1 MYLKLL
7 NENGASRRER
17 LRGNK
22 IAEDVTGRSSMFISS
37 RLESRLYPGKAI
49 HEIVVSELP
58 NVFYPKQSNSSLP
71 SSFRDLMSEERL
83 LDEEGNSIPIRI
95 PVEEL
100 PESTLWKIRRL
111 YSSLLMLTEDAC
123 NAAAYLYT
131 CQPLFPTYFNP
142 ESPLTP
148 IEWLLVSGNI
158 VLRTFPFSQ
167 SSEESVVDK
176 ENVKDEEVKMEEEKE
191 KEGKEEMEE
200 KEKEE
205 EKKEEKEKEEEKKE
219 ELNEKDKM
227 ETGNVENK
235 VESKPVEPEPKP
247 VEPETKPIQTE
258 SKPVE
263 PESKPVQTES
273 KPVQTE
279 TKPLPPIESSTKPK
293 ERMDG
298 VEEAEPIR
306 SNEVTP
312 LEGVKGHAVEDRRAC
327 DLCGEVGDSAVCGRM
342 LCTSTGEWVHLNCV
356 YYSSGITID
365 EKESSI
371 QKYTVVK
378 NRSRSVQCY
387 VCKRSGASIKCG
399 ASGCSRCFHFACGRS
414 SGCLIRV
421 NKEAF
426 CQYHRPSSLACGV
439 GVEKS
444 FNPFS
449 PRGVSSG
456 GRSVGLSEAQMAV
469 SASELFTTRFN
480 HRVVFLPQRCA
491 FRSGVRRSRSLER
504 GLIRMGSLTVSHV
517 GSGGVSPR
525 MHTERFVFPDQYRAF
540 RAFWSAKRPGT
551 RTLYCLEI
559 HAEAEDEDP
568 ARRPVFSISDV
579 QSEVRFCSEDIESG
593 RDGEVRR
600 RRVSAAARG
609 AATKRTLRSAAT
621 ARAKGG
627 EGRRGGMEGRME
639 GRKEGR
645 IEDRIEDRID
655 DRIEDRIEDRIDD
668 RIEGRKEGRKEGRI
682 EGRIDD
688 RKERRWSGNGR
699 EKGENRGI
707 GERRE
712 VDGRRCDGGGNG
724 ELGVC
729 ERGARRRRR
738 GGRIAGGAHMAR
750 FGAGRILAV
759 RSEHSAG
766 GGSDRVAGGES
777 VPRVSAAGLSVVPVP
792 PGAAA
797 RGAGDSRA
805 GGARSGCRR
814 G

>member
-176 ENVKDEEVKMEEEKE
+176 ESVKDEEVKMEEEKE
-191 KEGKEEMEE
+191 
-200 KEKEE
+200 
-205 EKKEEKEKEEEKKE
+205 KEEKEKEEEKKE

-227 ETGNVENK
+227 ETENVENK

-247 VEPETKPIQTE
+247 VQTE

-263 PESKPVQTES
+263 PEPKPVE
-273 KPVQTE
+273 TE

-517 GSGGVSPR
+517 GSVGVSPR

-559 HAEAEDEDP
+559 HAEAEGEDP

-627 EGRRGGMEGRME
+627 EGRRGGMEGR
-639 GRKEGR
+639 
-645 IEDRIEDRID
+645 
-655 DRIEDRIEDRIDD
+655 
-668 RIEGRKEGRKEGRI
+668 KEGRK

-724 ELGVC
+724 EPGVC
-729 ERGARRRRR
+729 ERGARRRRRR